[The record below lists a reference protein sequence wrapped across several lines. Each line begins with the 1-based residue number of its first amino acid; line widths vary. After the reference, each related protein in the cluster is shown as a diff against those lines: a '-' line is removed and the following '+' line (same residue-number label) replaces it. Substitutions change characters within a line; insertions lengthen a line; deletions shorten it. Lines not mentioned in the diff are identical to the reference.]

1 MEYSGQLHL
10 NDPPDT
16 IANMF
21 ATVEIAGKQYV
32 VAPGDT
38 IIVDHI
44 DGNVGDSIVF
54 NSVLLYSD
62 GTKTTVG
69 TPTVAGVKV
78 TAKISSQ
85 QKGEKLHVRRYKS
98 KVRYRKKT
106 GFRAH
111 ETTLVIE
118 KIG

>member
-1 MEYSGQLHL
+1 
-10 NDPPDT
+10 
-16 IANMF
+16 MF

-44 DGNVGDSIVF
+44 DGDVGEAKIFDT
-54 NSVLLYSD
+54 VLLYSD
-62 GTKTTVG
+62 GKKTSVG
-69 TPTVAGVKV
+69 RPTVAGIKV
-78 TAKISSQ
+78 TAKITSQ
-85 QKGEKLHVRRYKS
+85 AKGEKLHVRRYKQ
-98 KVRYRKKT
+98 KVRYRKST